1 MVSDYIR
8 DELSAGRL
16 MELAE
21 KEAAEWNVHCSRIG
35 IIHKKNKPGKWQL
48 IADLSSPDGA
58 SVNDGIEKDLCSL
71 SYITVDTAA
80 DRALAL
86 GRGALLAK
94 LDIKQAYKMVPVH
107 QEDRFLLGM
116 NWEGKLLMK
125 PSHLA

>member
-16 MELAE
+16 VELAE
-21 KEAAEWNVHCSRIG
+21 KEAAEWNVHCSPIG
-35 IIHKKNKPGKWQL
+35 IIPKKTKPGKWQL
-48 IADLSSPDGA
+48 IVDLSSPDGA